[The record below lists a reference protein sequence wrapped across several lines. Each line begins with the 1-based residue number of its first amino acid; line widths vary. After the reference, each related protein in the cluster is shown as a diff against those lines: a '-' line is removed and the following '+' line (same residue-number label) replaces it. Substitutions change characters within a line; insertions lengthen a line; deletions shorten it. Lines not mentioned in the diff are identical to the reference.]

1 MGAAGVVLTSDRD
14 VSYST
19 IENALH
25 EQGFLDGYLIYIRP
39 ARDQLMI
46 SIQTISDT
54 FVPASGEEVPTLEV
68 HMYSGRRT
76 GVAYDGRTLEGLVSH
91 DTKLRY

>member
-1 MGAAGVVLTSDRD
+1 MLRLMGMAGVVLTSDRD

-25 EQGFLDGYLIYIRP
+25 EQGFLDGYVIHIRP

-46 SIQTISDT
+46 WIQVS
-54 FVPASGEEVPTLEV
+54 VPVSWITGAGVPELPAEQVLRSLTEAVEEINRATE
-68 HMYSGRRT
+68 
-76 GVAYDGRTLEGLVSH
+76 E
-91 DTKLRY
+91 